1 MANTFFEFKQF
12 KVHQDKT
19 AMKVCTDACIQG
31 AFTAARMPAVSR
43 VLDIGTGT
51 GLLSLML
58 AQQSSAAIDAIELD
72 EQAALQAAANFEAS
86 PWGDR
91 LSVIRED
98 VRAYAGVEYP
108 FIITNPPFYEN
119 DLKSP
124 SHTRNAAM
132 HAVSLGYEE
141 LLAAVSRLLS
151 KDGSFSILLPYD
163 GFQRFN
169 ALAVSGG
176 FELRELLLVRQT
188 PAHDYFRAVGIFG
201 PSGGFNTTEISIY
214 DAMRNYTPEFIGL
227 LQQYYLYL

>member
-31 AFTAARMPAVSR
+31 AFTAAHMPAISR

-58 AQQSSAAIDAIELD
+58 AQQSSATIDAIELD
-72 EQAALQAAANFEAS
+72 EQAALQAAANFSDS

-91 LSVIRED
+91 LRVIRCD
-98 VRAYAGVEYP
+98 VREYAGAEYP

-141 LLAAVSRLLS
+141 LLAAIKRLLT
-151 KDGSFSILLPYD
+151 KDGSFSILLPYE
-163 GFQRFN
+163 GFQRFS
-169 ALAVSGG
+169 ALASSGG
-176 FELRELLLVRQT
+176 FVLRELLLVRQT

-201 PSGGFNTTEISIY
+201 PSGESHTSEMTIY
-214 DAMRNYTPEFIGL
+214 DGQRNYTPEFSAL

>member
-1 MANTFFEFKQF
+1 MANTFFAFKQF

-31 AFTAARMPAVSR
+31 AFTAAHLPAVSR

-72 EQAALQAAANFEAS
+72 DQAALQAAANFEAS

-91 LSVIRED
+91 LRVIRED
-98 VRAYAGVEYP
+98 VRAFSGERYP
-108 FIITNPPFYEN
+108 FIISNPPFYEN

-124 SHTRNAAM
+124 SHSKNAAM
-132 HAVSLGYEE
+132 HAVSLGYEALLTAIKR
-141 LLAAVSRLLS
+141 LLAP
-151 KDGSFSILLPYD
+151 DGSFSVLLPYD
-163 GFQRFN
+163 GFQRFS

-176 FELRELLLVRQT
+176 FVLRELLLIRQT

-201 PSGGFNTTEISIY
+201 PPGVLNTTEIAIY
-214 DAMRNYTPEFIGL
+214 NAQRNYTPEFSAL

>member
-31 AFTAARMPAVSR
+31 AFTAARMPAVAK

-58 AQQSSAAIDAIELD
+58 AQQSAAAIDAIELD

-91 LSVIRED
+91 LNVILCD
-98 VRAYAGVEYP
+98 VREHVGVKYP

-141 LLAAVSRLLS
+141 LLAAISRLLS
-151 KDGSFSILLPYD
+151 KDGSFSILLPYE
-163 GFQRFN
+163 GFQRFREM
-169 ALAVSGG
+169 ASS
-176 FELRELLLVRQT
+176 FSLRELLLVRQT

-201 PSGGFNTTEISIY
+201 PSGDLNTAEIAIY
-214 DAMRNYTPEFIGL
+214 DAQRKYTPEFSAL

>member
-12 KVHQDKT
+12 TVHQDKT

-31 AFTAARMPAVSR
+31 AFTASRMPAVPR

-91 LSVIRED
+91 LHVIRED
-98 VRAYAGVEYP
+98 VRAFSGEHYP
-108 FIITNPPFYEN
+108 FIISNPPFYEQ

-124 SHTRNAAM
+124 SHQRNAAM

-141 LLAAVSRLLS
+141 LLAAIKRLLS
-151 KDGSFSILLPYD
+151 KDGSFSVLLPYD

-176 FELRELLLVRQT
+176 FVLRELLLVRQT

-201 PSGGFNTTEISIY
+201 PAGTLNTTEISIY
-214 DAMRNYTPEFIGL
+214 DAQRNYTPEFSAL

>member
-51 GLLSLML
+51 GLLGLML
-58 AQQSSAAIDAIELD
+58 AQQSAAAIDAIELD

-91 LSVIRED
+91 LNVFKED
-98 VRAYAGVEYP
+98 VREFAGVKYP

-124 SHTRNAAM
+124 SHQRNAAM

-141 LLAAVSRLLS
+141 LLGAISRLLS
-151 KDGSFSILLPYD
+151 KDGSFSILLPYE
-163 GFQRFN
+163 GFLRFRE
-169 ALAVSGG
+169 LAVD
-176 FELRELLLVRQT
+176 FTLRELLLVRQT
-188 PAHDYFRAVGIFG
+188 PAHNYFRAVGIFG
-201 PSGGFNTTEISIY
+201 PSGNLNTAEIAIY
-214 DAMRNYTPEFIGL
+214 DAQRNYTPEFSAL

>member
-12 KVHQDKT
+12 KVHQDRT

-31 AFTAARMPAVSR
+31 AFTAARMPAVSK

-72 EQAALQAAANFEAS
+72 EQAALQAAANFNDS

-91 LSVIRED
+91 LSVIRCD
-98 VRAYAGVEYP
+98 VRAYAGAEYP

-141 LLAAVSRLLS
+141 LLAAIKRLLA
-151 KDGSFSILLPYD
+151 KDGSFSILLPYE
-163 GFQRFN
+163 GFQRFS
-169 ALAVSGG
+169 ALASG
-176 FELRELLLVRQT
+176 FALRELLLIRQT

-201 PSGGFNTTEISIY
+201 PSGGSHTSEMSIY
-214 DAMRNYTPEFIGL
+214 DGERNYTPEFSAL